1 MICLLRKRV
10 DAAVTVMAMW
20 GKGTSKIWSAFG
32 ASGSQLR
39 SCAATNWF
47 PIGKKFAE
55 MGLKGRKMAE
65 NGHEMIDDGGPLVM
79 M

>member
-1 MICLLRKRV
+1 MNSPDTILTYRKVPTFRFMLQIRHGV
-10 DAAVTVMAMW
+10 RR
-20 GKGTSKIWSAFG
+20 G
-32 ASGSQLR
+32 
-39 SCAATNWF
+39 AATNWF